1 MYLLR
6 YIKLNQMKLSEKETI
21 VIYAGLTNALI
32 DHIDNDFR
40 KNIFNRHSLKYNSQA
55 VLRELEIIT
64 DKLYSK
70 QASAEAVDQH
80 IEAGNIMIKLFR
92 IGIQMSDMD
101 EIKHE
106 GLNTQLNILL
116 KNYGI
121 DGIEF

>member
-1 MYLLR
+1 
-6 YIKLNQMKLSEKETI
+6 MKLTERETI

-40 KNIFNRHSLKYNSQA
+40 RNIFNKQSLKFKSNA
-55 VLRELEIIT
+55 VLKELESIT

-70 QASAEAVDQH
+70 EASAEAVEQH

-101 EIKHE
+101 EVKHE
-106 GLNTQLNILL
+106 GLNTQMNLLL
-116 KNYGI
+116 KSYGI

>member
-1 MYLLR
+1 
-6 YIKLNQMKLSEKETI
+6 MKLSERETI

-40 KNIFNRHSLKYNSQA
+40 KNIFNKQSLKFKSNV
-55 VLRELEIIT
+55 VLKELESIT
-64 DKLYSK
+64 DRLYSK
-70 QASAEAVDQH
+70 KASAEAVDQH

-101 EIKHE
+101 EVKHE
-106 GLNTQLNILL
+106 GLNTQMNLLL
-116 KNYGI
+116 KSYGI

>member
-1 MYLLR
+1 
-6 YIKLNQMKLSEKETI
+6 MKLTEKETI

-64 DKLYSK
+64 NKLYSK

-92 IGIQMSDMD
+92 IGIQMSNMD
-101 EIKHE
+101 EVKHE

>member
-1 MYLLR
+1 
-6 YIKLNQMKLSEKETI
+6 MKLSERETI

-70 QASAEAVDQH
+70 EASAEAVDQH

-92 IGIQMSDMD
+92 IGIEMSDMD
-101 EIKHE
+101 EPKHE
-106 GLNTQLNILL
+106 ELNTKLNLLL
-116 KNYGI
+116 KEYGI
-121 DGIEF
+121 SNIEF

>member
-1 MYLLR
+1 
-6 YIKLNQMKLSEKETI
+6 MKLTERETI
-21 VIYAGLTNALI
+21 IIYAGLTNALI

-40 KNIFNRHSLKYNSQA
+40 RNIFNKQSLKFKSNA
-55 VLRELEIIT
+55 VLQELESIT

-70 QASAEAVDQH
+70 EASAEAVDQH
-80 IEAGNIMIKLFR
+80 IEAGNIMVKLYR

-106 GLNTQLNILL
+106 DLNTQLNILL

-121 DGIEF
+121 DGIDF

>member
-1 MYLLR
+1 
-6 YIKLNQMKLSEKETI
+6 MKLTERETI
-21 VIYAGLTNALI
+21 VIYAGLTQALI

-70 QASAEAVDQH
+70 EASAEAVDQH

-92 IGIQMSDMD
+92 IGIEMSDMD
-101 EIKHE
+101 DDKHE
-106 GLNTQLNILL
+106 LLNCDMNILL
-116 KNYGI
+116 IRSGI
-121 DGIEF
+121 TKIEF